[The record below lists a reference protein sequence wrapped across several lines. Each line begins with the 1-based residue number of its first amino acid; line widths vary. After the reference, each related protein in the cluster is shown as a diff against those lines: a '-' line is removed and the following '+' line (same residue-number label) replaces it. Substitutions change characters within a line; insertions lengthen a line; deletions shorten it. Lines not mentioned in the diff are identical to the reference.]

1 MATFSVTGN
10 DTLTLFDRTFVD
22 FADGDNTTVAFP
34 NELVTVKT
42 GKNGNTIYAKN
53 ETGNN
58 ADVMLRVIRGS
69 ADDRFL
75 QGKLTEQ
82 QNDFPAFVL
91 GQGEFVK
98 RTGDGEGNV
107 ANDIYN
113 LQGGVFVRKVDGK
126 ENVEG
131 DTEQSVSIYMMK
143 FALATRSIG

>member
-22 FADGDNTTVAFP
+22 FADGDNTTIAFP

-58 ADVMLRVIRGS
+58 ADVTLRVIRGS

-82 QNDFPAFVL
+82 QNDLPAFVL

-113 LQGGVFVRKVDGK
+113 LQGGVFMRKVDGK

-131 DTEQSVSIYMMK
+131 DTEQSVSVYMMK